1 MDTPKELPKQTEIK
15 ETKKEKTK
23 EKKSKSERCNQ
34 CNKKLKMV
42 SFTCKCELKFCVAH
56 LNPHSHN
63 CSYDY
68 KSEKCKLVEQNN
80 PKLGSKMVKI

>member
-1 MDTPKELPKQTEIK
+1 MDTPKESSKQTEIK
-15 ETKKEKTK
+15 EKKTEN
-23 EKKSKSERCNQ
+23 KSKSERCQHPQ
-34 CNKKLKMV
+34 CKKKLKMM

-56 LNPHSHN
+56 QNPHSHN

-68 KSEKCKLVEQNN
+68 KTEKCKLVEQNN